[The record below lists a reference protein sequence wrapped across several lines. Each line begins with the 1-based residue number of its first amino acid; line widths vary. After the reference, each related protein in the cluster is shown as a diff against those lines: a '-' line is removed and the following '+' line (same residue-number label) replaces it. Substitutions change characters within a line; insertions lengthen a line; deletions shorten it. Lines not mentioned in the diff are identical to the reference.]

1 MTTHSMYRMVLRP
14 RRKRGGEGGRRRRG
28 RGILDGP
35 LYTQH
40 ALFGMRPAKMPA
52 YGVGRRRKRRTG
64 GFNFRKTVATTFRPI
79 HKHKYAI
86 LKSGQFAVVKKHK
99 TSHRG
104 TTHPYKYSLSRSGV
118 GRRRTVHRRP
128 VYVSRMG
135 MGRRRRRRGGAISRG
150 QLVQAMKGMHI
161 PGLSHLQQAHRTLQ
175 EKKVISRGL
184 HHLSKVAPHP
194 ILAKVATAARNFA
207 ATQGYGRRRRVH
219 RGYGPGIMTGMG
231 RRRKRRVAI
240 RKPTMAQIA
249 SMGVA
254 GMGRRRKRRRVGGSI
269 FSDIGDFLKKH
280 KILSTIGKAITPL
293 SGMFSPLVSEATK
306 LAEQHG
312 YGRRKHHLSA
322 MHPRHHLKH
331 HKTHHGVGLRHH
343 SAHHMRR
350 GGNNPYP
357 TTNSFYGK
365 PVF

>member
-1 MTTHSMYRMVLRP
+1 MTTHSLYSMISRP
-14 RRKRGGEGGRRRRG
+14 RRKRGGEGRRRRG

-40 ALFGMRPAKMPA
+40 ALFGKRPAHMPA

-64 GFNFRKTVATTFRPI
+64 GFNFRKTISTTFRPI

-86 LKSGQFAVVKKHK
+86 LKSGKFAIVKKHK
-99 TSHRG
+99 TTHSG

-118 GRRRTVHRRP
+118 GRRTVRRP

-135 MGRRRRRRGGAISRG
+135 MGRRKRRGGSILGSIHDFVKKHR
-150 QLVQAMKGMHI
+150 LV
-161 PGLSHLQQAHRTLQ
+161 
-175 EKKVISRGL
+175 SRGL
-184 HHLSKVAPHP
+184 HHASKYVSHP
-194 ILAKVATAARNFA
+194 LGNKALTFARNLSA
-207 ATQGYGRRRRVH
+207 SHGYGRRRRRRRVM
-219 RGYGPGIMTGMG
+219 GYGPGIMTGMG
-231 RRRKRRVAI
+231 RRRRKRRTTI
-240 RKPTMAQIA
+240 KKPSMAQLA

-254 GMGRRRKRRRVGGSI
+254 GMGRRHSMRGGDGRRKRRRGGSI
-269 FSDIGDFLKKH
+269 WSSINDFLKKH
-280 KILSTIGKAITPL
+280 KVLSTIGKAVTPL
-293 SGMFSPLVSEATK
+293 AGSFAPLVSGATQF
-306 LAEQHG
+306 AESQG
-312 YGRRKHHLSA
+312 YGRRRHHMSA
-322 MHPRHHLKH
+322 MHPRHHM
-331 HKTHHGVGLRHH
+331 THHGVGLRHH

>member
-1 MTTHSMYRMVLRP
+1 MTTHSMYRMVRP
-14 RRKRGGEGGRRRRG
+14 RRKRGGDGRRRRG
-28 RGILDGP
+28 RGVLDGP
-35 LYTQH
+35 LITQH
-40 ALFGMRPAKMPA
+40 ALFGMRPKNMPA
-52 YGVGRRRKRRTG
+52 YGVGRRRKRRTTTYG
-64 GFNFRKTVATTFRPI
+64 LGARK
-79 HKHKYAI
+79 
-86 LKSGQFAVVKKHK
+86 
-99 TSHRG
+99 
-104 TTHPYKYSLSRSGV
+104 
-118 GRRRTVHRRP
+118 RP

-135 MGRRRRRRGGAISRG
+135 MGRRKRKGGAISRG

-184 HHLSKVAPHP
+184 HHLAKVAPHP

-249 SMGVA
+249 SMGPTGA
-254 GMGRRRKRRRVGGSI
+254 GRRRRRRGGSI

-293 SGMFSPLVSEATK
+293 SGMFSPVVSEATK
-306 LAEQHG
+306 LAEQNG
-312 YGRRKHHLSA
+312 YGRRHHHLHHHHS
-322 MHPRHHLKH
+322 HPRHHLIKH
-331 HKTHHGVGLRHH
+331 SHVGMGIRQRHSH
-343 SAHHMRR
+343 VRR

>member
-1 MTTHSMYRMVLRP
+1 MTTHSMYRMVRP
-14 RRKRGGEGGRRRRG
+14 RRKRGGDGRRRRG
-28 RGILDGP
+28 RGVLDGP
-35 LYTQH
+35 LITQH
-40 ALFGMRPAKMPA
+40 ALFGMRPKNMPA
-52 YGVGRRRKRRTG
+52 YGVGRRRKRRT
-64 GFNFRKTVATTFRPI
+64 TT
-79 HKHKYAI
+79 Y
-86 LKSGQFAVVKKHK
+86 
-99 TSHRG
+99 
-104 TTHPYKYSLSRSGV
+104 GV
-118 GRRRTVHRRP
+118 GARKRP

-135 MGRRRRRRGGAISRG
+135 MGRHRKRRGGAISRG

-184 HHLSKVAPHP
+184 HHLAKVAPHP

-207 ATQGYGRRRRVH
+207 ATQGYGRRRRRVH

-249 SMGVA
+249 SMGPTGA
-254 GMGRRRKRRRVGGSI
+254 GRRRRRRGGSI

-293 SGMFSPLVSEATK
+293 AGPLAPFVSGATTY
-306 LAEQHG
+306 AEQQG
-312 YGRRKHHLSA
+312 YGRRHHHLHHHHS
-322 MHPRHHLKH
+322 HPRHHLIKH
-331 HKTHHGVGLRHH
+331 SHVGMGIRQRHSH
-343 SAHHMRR
+343 VRR